1 VAIEAKY
8 QPTGLLQSSLP
19 TGRKISLHP
28 VGCQDVSPHES
39 VGQDRGRV
47 PVGVDSSRG
56 VSPRGRSDRHPPLRR
71 SPPGRPR
78 LEESVNGNGSDGSR
92 THERIG
98 EGLHHGRPSGVVR
111 RSSPTGGW
119 GPRPPRTGR
128 RRSSAGPYS
137 PGRRPPR
144 RAAFVPSAARRRRR
158 PDDATVEDLAQEAL
172 ARTLVR
178 WRRVR
183 RGTNPAGYVYRVAFR
198 LLARRWRR
206 QEPAHLAADEWQ
218 VPGPQGE
225 ATTRV
230 AVESVFD
237 AMPPRRRLVATLC
250 LVVGCSTAEAA
261 KTVGIA
267 EGTVRKHVEEA
278 RASAWARLT
287 PKALACLRPRPPG
300 RRKPRPAQPPGGSA
314 ASFVPS
320 TGPPDI
326 SVSTHTP
333 GTNFGTTLR
342 G

>member
-1 VAIEAKY
+1 VITPAATAFATWE
-8 QPTGLLQSSLP
+8 T
-19 TGRKISLHP
+19 TTRR
-28 VGCQDVSPHES
+28 
-39 VGQDRGRV
+39 VGQWQRFGWEQDPRAHRRG
-47 PVGVDSSRG
+47 PA
-56 VSPRGRSDRHPPLRR
+56 PRATLGR
-71 SPPGRPR
+71 
-78 LEESVNGNGSDGSR
+78 
-92 THERIG
+92 
-98 EGLHHGRPSGVVR
+98 VR

-172 ARTLVR
+172 ARTLIR

-183 RGTNPAGYVYRVAFR
+183 RRTNPAGYVYRVAFR

-278 RASAWARLT
+278 RAALRL
-287 PKALACLRPRPPG
+287 
-300 RRKPRPAQPPGGSA
+300 
-314 ASFVPS
+314 
-320 TGPPDI
+320 
-326 SVSTHTP
+326 
-333 GTNFGTTLR
+333 GTADA
-342 G
+342 